1 MKIKVVIINRY
12 IIFTAINLSE
22 IFKGVNIGGREKR
35 FKG

>member
-12 IIFTAINLSE
+12 IFTAINLSE